1 MACEDIELRL
11 SNLRGQKRDLEEDLD
26 PDGPPPLSRE
36 NRASLLR
43 QTSTGS

>member
-11 SNLRGQKRDLEEDLD
+11 SDLRGQKRDLEEDLD
-26 PDGPPPLSRE
+26 PEGPPPLLRE
-36 NRASLLR
+36 KRASSLR